1 MCNLSFSS
9 VFFLTTQNVFFPI
22 VVLSFFLMGE
32 NCFTT
37 FVILFYRGSFI
48 CLHSMCVQFFFFFA
62 YVVPLVSVQAKNEA
76 IRLGVTWAQ
85 NLFVLWA

>member
-9 VFFLTTQNVFFPI
+9 VFFLTTQNVFFPT

-32 NCFTT
+32 NCFTL
-37 FVILFYRGSFI
+37 LFYFI
-48 CLHSMCVQFFFFFA
+48 GEVLFVCIQCVCNSFFFFA

-76 IRLGVTWAQ
+76 IRLGVTWAH